1 MQYPPEGHHLPP
13 DPLSS
18 LGSLHPHTPH
28 DRTAARTPPTPGAPT
43 PRKPKDLEPSRAVPW
58 LPSRTSG
65 GSVKRARPGAGGGRP
80 RSPWQRS
87 AARHGPAR
95 PRSPPARPARA
106 CSPLTRACAAADGAE
121 GGRGK
126 EGGRPRE
133 ARNKYKKYK
142 RTYKVLS
149 YIKRFPFQRV
159 YMLVSEVTRGLGPP
173 LVVRDCPECGAVP
186 GLPVLT
192 VKDQPKG

>member
-1 MQYPPEGHHLPP
+1 MRVGTGISVISNTAFVAVPLILHTHPMQYPPEGHHLPP

-87 AARHGPAR
+87 AARPGPHGSAR
-95 PRSPPARPARA
+95 PRSRPPARRAHARPSHGHA
-106 CSPLTRACAAADGAE
+106 PPLTGLREGE
-121 GGRGK
+121 GGRG
-126 EGGRPRE
+126 GGRGKRE
-133 ARNKYKKYK
+133 IN
-142 RTYKVLS
+142 
-149 YIKRFPFQRV
+149 IKNTNAHMKF
-159 YMLVSEVTRGLGPP
+159 SHI
-173 LVVRDCPECGAVP
+173 
-186 GLPVLT
+186 
-192 VKDQPKG
+192 